1 MPVQDGRKRKGD
13 SDVEEGDR
21 RKPEKRPKVG
31 TSCKPDKAG
40 DLLRRWYATV
50 LEAPSDVRSSTLWTP
65 SDLTGAS
72 ADPSAGGLV
81 GERVLVHGLVANP
94 ESNNRTGTAT
104 GWDSERKRYIV
115 QLHRVD
121 GSMVSLKMK
130 PANLRKL

>member
-1 MPVQDGRKRKGD
+1 MERPTEKPNSRALHESMVDRLPVEQSQIVVLSAG
-13 SDVEEGDR
+13 SD
-21 RKPEKRPKVG
+21 KQAYPEF
-31 TSCKPDKAG
+31 
-40 DLLRRWYATV
+40 V
-50 LEAPSDVRSSTLWTP
+50 LKFQH
-65 SDLTGAS
+65 S